1 MCLILLAWRS
11 HPALALAV
19 AANRDEFHGRP
30 AARAAFWDD
39 RPSLL
44 AGRDLEA
51 MGTWMGVARS
61 GRFAAVTNYRGAKE
75 PAAEESRG
83 ALVTRFLDGSASPK
97 SYMESLNP
105 QKYSGFNLLASDG
118 EALWWMSN
126 RDGAPRELRPG
137 IYGLGNL
144 LLDSPEIAPDK
155 ARFQE
160 ALEAAPGI
168 EPLLG
173 SLAPARIVNPQYGT
187 RCSTILLWD
196 REGRMRYAER
206 TFAPD
211 GSEGETVRFEFQE
224 KGSEQ
229 LSG

>member
-11 HPALALAV
+11 HPALTLAV

-51 MGTWMGVARS
+51 MGTWMGVARG

-83 ALVTRFLDGSASPK
+83 ALVTRFLEGSASPK

-137 IYGLGNL
+137 VYGLGNL

-155 ARFQE
+155 ARFRE
-160 ALEAAPGI
+160 TLEAAPGI

-211 GSEGETVRFEFQE
+211 GSEGDTVRFEFQE